1 MNRITPA
8 QKRIADAHIAAYTAN
23 KYDDPALD
31 GSKEQ
36 LKTVLVAGKT
46 IRYFMETVV
55 SRLPITTQLLAKPEL
70 FGHQSRAFKTGV
82 YREFKTALNNLNIQ

>member
-1 MNRITPA
+1 MKRITQA
-8 QKRIADAHIAAYTAN
+8 QKKIADAHIAAYTAN

-36 LKTVLVAGKT
+36 LKSVLLSGKT

-55 SRLPITTQLLAKPEL
+55 SRLPITTQLLAKPSL
-70 FGHQSRAFKTGV
+70 FGYQSRAFKTGV
-82 YREFKTALNNLNIQ
+82 YQHFKTALSNLNIN

>member
-1 MNRITPA
+1 MARITKQ
-8 QKRIADAHIAAYTAN
+8 QKAIADAHIAAYTAN

-36 LKTVLVAGKT
+36 LKTVLLAGKT
-46 IRYFMETVV
+46 VRYLMETVV

-70 FGHQSRAFKTGV
+70 FGHQSQAFKSGV
-82 YREFKTALNNLNIQ
+82 YQHFKTALNNLNIA